1 MTTADRPRNP
11 DDYCYRHP
19 DRQSFVLCQRCLRT
33 ICADCQ
39 TQGPVGVV
47 CPECMKEQRKSRTP
61 AQRRA
66 ERRWRG
72 GGAVAIAGGRP
83 RVMAWIAGI
92 TAVAYLLQMVDG
104 YGFGGA
110 IGVQQWLAFYAPT
123 LYPELTG
130 TTQPWRLVTVA
141 LVHGGFWHV
150 GLNLLS
156 LWMIGRILEPII
168 GSGRFLALYVLST
181 IGGSVAVA
189 LLAFSTPVVGASGAV
204 FGLLGTLLVIGRR
217 LGGDIRGILVVLGI
231 NLVIGFIPGFNVSWQ
246 AHVGGLI
253 TGLVVGLVLARTSG
267 RNRRGLQIALLSLV
281 GVALLVLLAVP
292 PVLGYPSLT

>member
-1 MTTADRPRNP
+1 MTTAGRPRNT
-11 DDYCYRHP
+11 DDFCYRHP

-33 ICADCQ
+33 ICAECQ

-47 CPECMKEQRKSRTP
+47 CPECMKEQRKSRTS

-66 ERRWRG
+66 ERRWGSRSVS
-72 GGAVAIAGGRP
+72 AVGGRP
-83 RVMAWIAGI
+83 RAMGWIAGV
-92 TAVAYLLQMVDG
+92 TAAVYLLQMLDT
-104 YGFGGA
+104 YALGGA
-110 IGVQQWLAFYAPT
+110 LGVQYWLMFYAPA
-123 LYPELTG
+123 LYPDLTAVF
-130 TTQPWRLVTVA
+130 QPWRLATVA

-168 GSGRFLALYVLST
+168 GTARFLAVYALST

-204 FGLLGTLLVIGRR
+204 FGLLGVLLVIGRH

-231 NLVIGFIPGFNVSWQ
+231 NLVIGFVPGFNVSWQ
-246 AHVGGLI
+246 AHVGGLV
-253 TGLVVGLVLARTSG
+253 TGLIVGLILSRASERS
-267 RNRRGLQIALLSLV
+267 RRGLRIALLSLV
-281 GVALLVLLAVP
+281 LVGLLALLALP
-292 PVLGYPSLT
+292 PVLHPAAFA